1 MKPLLCRLG
10 LHSPCKTEYI
20 EVTRRRS
27 DRHGGKYHTNYIV
40 CRRCGKL
47 CYRMRSRRESGA
59 ALPVEAR
66 PVSGGAGENFCCG
79 RGAAMGWYTSSK
91 LRDKP

>member
-27 DRHGGKYHTNYIV
+27 DRHGGKNHTNYIC

-47 CYRMRSRRESGA
+47 CYRMRRRREK
-59 ALPVEAR
+59 
-66 PVSGGAGENFCCG
+66 
-79 RGAAMGWYTSSK
+79 TI
-91 LRDKP
+91 

>member
-1 MKPLLCRLG
+1 MAVPGVWVHREFRGGRADGKRLALLLLCRLG

-47 CYRMRSRRESGA
+47 CYRMRRRREK
-59 ALPVEAR
+59 
-66 PVSGGAGENFCCG
+66 
-79 RGAAMGWYTSSK
+79 TI
-91 LRDKP
+91 

>member
-1 MKPLLCRLG
+1 MKVYLAGKITGDPNYREKFAAAAKKPLLCRLG

-47 CYRMRSRRESGA
+47 CYRMRRR
-59 ALPVEAR
+59 
-66 PVSGGAGENFCCG
+66 
-79 RGAAMGWYTSSK
+79 RGKTI
-91 LRDKP
+91 

>member
-1 MKPLLCRLG
+1 MNE
-10 LHSPCKTEYI
+10 KTVYTCTDQEHDAWVCGKCGYI

-47 CYRMRSRRESGA
+47 CYRMRRRREK
-59 ALPVEAR
+59 
-66 PVSGGAGENFCCG
+66 
-79 RGAAMGWYTSSK
+79 TI
-91 LRDKP
+91 

>member
-10 LHSPCKTEYI
+10 LHRPSRTEYI

-27 DRHGGKYHTNYIV
+27 NRHGGKYHTNYIC

-47 CYRMRSRRESGA
+47 CYRMRRRREK
-59 ALPVEAR
+59 
-66 PVSGGAGENFCCG
+66 
-79 RGAAMGWYTSSK
+79 TTI
-91 LRDKP
+91 

>member
-27 DRHGGKYHTNYIV
+27 DRHGGKYHTNYIC

-47 CYRMRSRRESGA
+47 CYRMRRRREKTIFLPSVFFVGTGEQRERQQHDQA
-59 ALPVEAR
+59 AASERHRFL
-66 PVSGGAGENFCCG
+66 
-79 RGAAMGWYTSSK
+79 
-91 LRDKP
+91 

>member
-47 CYRMRSRRESGA
+47 CYRMRRRSAYGFEVDKSFYEA
-59 ALPVEAR
+59 AREKMLAPILTE
-66 PVSGGAGENFCCG
+66 
-79 RGAAMGWYTSSK
+79 TTTI
-91 LRDKP
+91 

>member
-1 MKPLLCRLG
+1 MNIVSFGGGTNSTAMIIGMYLHKIPIDLILFADTGGEQPLLCRLG

-47 CYRMRSRRESGA
+47 CYRMRRRREK
-59 ALPVEAR
+59 
-66 PVSGGAGENFCCG
+66 
-79 RGAAMGWYTSSK
+79 TI
-91 LRDKP
+91 

>member
-27 DRHGGKYHTNYIV
+27 DRHGGKYHTNYISFSP
-40 CRRCGKL
+40 CAAASGSTASRTCG
-47 CYRMRSRRESGA
+47 
-59 ALPVEAR
+59 
-66 PVSGGAGENFCCG
+66 
-79 RGAAMGWYTSSK
+79 SK
-91 LRDKP
+91 

>member
-27 DRHGGKYHTNYIV
+27 DRHGGKYHPDYHSF
-40 CRRCGKL
+40 RRRRSLGF
-47 CYRMRSRRESGA
+47 RMRRRREK
-59 ALPVEAR
+59 
-66 PVSGGAGENFCCG
+66 
-79 RGAAMGWYTSSK
+79 TI
-91 LRDKP
+91 

>member
-47 CYRMRSRRESGA
+47 CYRMRRREK
-59 ALPVEAR
+59 
-66 PVSGGAGENFCCG
+66 
-79 RGAAMGWYTSSK
+79 TI
-91 LRDKP
+91 

>member
-10 LHSPCKTEYI
+10 LHSPC
-20 EVTRRRS
+20 TRRRS

-47 CYRMRSRRESGA
+47 CYRMRRRREK
-59 ALPVEAR
+59 
-66 PVSGGAGENFCCG
+66 
-79 RGAAMGWYTSSK
+79 TI
-91 LRDKP
+91 

>member
-27 DRHGGKYHTNYIV
+27 DRHGGKYHTNYAI
-40 CRRCGKL
+40 CERCGKL
-47 CYRMRSRRESGA
+47 CYRVRLFQKLG
-59 ALPVEAR
+59 VAR
-66 PVSGGAGENFCCG
+66 IAGSAGGLKGGKA
-79 RGAAMGWYTSSK
+79 
-91 LRDKP
+91 

>member
-27 DRHGGKYHTNYIV
+27 DRHGGKYHTNYIC

-47 CYRMRSRRESGA
+47 
-59 ALPVEAR
+59 
-66 PVSGGAGENFCCG
+66 
-79 RGAAMGWYTSSK
+79 
-91 LRDKP
+91 

>member
-1 MKPLLCRLG
+1 MKTLLCRLG

-27 DRHGGKYHTNYIV
+27 DRPGGKYHTNYIC

-47 CYRMRSRRESGA
+47 CYRMRRRRERINRRIKAKISSTSPSTTHVIPFQPAKSCPGA
-59 ALPVEAR
+59 
-66 PVSGGAGENFCCG
+66 
-79 RGAAMGWYTSSK
+79 K
-91 LRDKP
+91 L

>member
-27 DRHGGKYHTNYIV
+27 DRHGGKYHTNYIC

-47 CYRMRSRRESGA
+47 CYRMRRRREKTIRNASYTTIIFRISSGTMC
-59 ALPVEAR
+59 R
-66 PVSGGAGENFCCG
+66 
-79 RGAAMGWYTSSK
+79 
-91 LRDKP
+91 KPSL